1 MDVKPEARPA
11 PQKGEEFLPEVESS
25 PALGEQDGRKTP
37 PPGQTML
44 KPLYTTCSAFAW
56 IIPAILWGLGLL
68 FICQAL
74 LVYQPPLPLSQTAPS
89 ESVSIATQGVNV
101 GAPAT
106 PPNHI
111 EINSIR
117 YWLRLGVLAILL
129 LVWGLLAVWLYMFLG
144 RRKHL

>member
-1 MDVKPEARPA
+1 MKAMPEANPA
-11 PQKGEEFLPEVESS
+11 PQNGKELLPDAGSS
-25 PALGEQDGRKTP
+25 PAVGEQVERRTHLFNHEI
-37 PPGQTML
+37 L
-44 KPLYTTCSAFAW
+44 KPLITTCSAFAW

-74 LVYQPPLPLSQTAPS
+74 LIYQPPLPLSQIAPS
-89 ESVSIATQGVNV
+89 ESVSIATQGANV
-101 GAPAT
+101 GAPARS
-106 PPNHI
+106 PNHI

-144 RRKHL
+144 RRKHF